1 MRSSYTLESV
11 SPSRRLDA
19 TYELLETRLGRG
31 QFAEVRLA
39 LRKGRLNE
47 RVAVKL
53 LPRVKV
59 PEAKLARELEVLRA
73 VSELRHP
80 ALVTLLDA
88 YQTPSELQLVLQL
101 LPRGSLLDLVVER
114 RRPLPEPEARTIV
127 RQVASGLAALHRAGI
142 VHRDVKLQN
151 VLLDEDG
158 CAVICDF
165 GCSRFAPPPSA
176 PRLGTAGAAG
186 AARPGSPSAAPGQCR
201 SPRID
206 SPCGT
211 PGFIAPEM
219 LGESGYDFAADV
231 WVVGVAAY
239 PPSSR
244 RHRGAFSEPSP

>member
-1 MRSSYTLESV
+1 MSAISMRSSSTLESV

-158 CAVICDF
+158 
-165 GCSRFAPPPSA
+165 
-176 PRLGTAGAAG
+176 
-186 AARPGSPSAAPGQCR
+186 QCR

-231 WVVGVAAY
+231 WALGVVAY
-239 PPSSR
+239 VLLTGRPPFDIPP
-244 RHRGAFSEPSP
+244 APDSPTAEGGGSASLGLLA